1 MGYIQF
7 IIIFTFSSSTI
18 LNLNPRT
25 VIPFSWVRASWT
37 VSSWIFRW
45 TRCNSSGY
53 LEYWIQYNCLMECV
67 FEQNCFCQ
75 GKTWRPKCWGK
86 YPILGYC
93 CCGCFGLLSAIQ
105 VQSGHNIA
113 WNSFFYLLFHKIL
126 KLKSWK
132 VHIYEFLKSMKE
144 NIYVIL
150 LDSINAVLRPM
161 VVLVVYIPPV
171 VEFLNCW
178 IRSNDLRHVS
188 DIFVELFNSIKWF
201 TSEIKIWDIYQW
213 KCISTNS

>member
-1 MGYIQF
+1 M
-7 IIIFTFSSSTI
+7 
-18 LNLNPRT
+18 
-25 VIPFSWVRASWT
+25 
-37 VSSWIFRW
+37 SSWIFRW

-67 FEQNCFCQ
+67 FGQNCFCQ

-86 YPILGYC
+86 YPILGYR

-113 WNSFFYLLFHKIL
+113 WNSFSICSFIKSCFCGKIGI
-126 KLKSWK
+126 KSWK
-132 VHIYEFLKSMKE
+132 VHIYEFLKSTKE

-188 DIFVELFNSIKWF
+188 DIFVELFNSIKRF
-201 TSEIKIWDIYQW
+201 KINLKHIYQW
-213 KCISTNS
+213 N

>member
-113 WNSFFYLLFHKIL
+113 WNSFSIYSFIKSWNLFPWKNRNK
-126 KLKSWK
+126 KLKSTYIWISE
-132 VHIYEFLKSMKE
+132 IYERK
-144 NIYVIL
+144 IYVIL

-188 DIFVELFNSIKWF
+188 DIFVELFNSIKRF
-201 TSEIKIWDIYQW
+201 KINLKHIYQW
-213 KCISTNS
+213 N